1 MAAMEGSKSYKSPTH
16 KLLGFFQRSRDAWKE
31 KCRTAKATVKR
42 LKNWAAK
49 LQQSREQW
57 KTRARQ
63 YEQELKDLR
72 RELEAQKT

>member
-1 MAAMEGSKSYKSPTH
+1 MPAVEVPKSYKSPKH
-16 KLLGFFQRSRDAWKE
+16 KLLAFFQRSRDAWKE

-49 LQQSREQW
+49 LERSREQW
-57 KTRARQ
+57 MVRARQ

-72 RELEAQKT
+72 RELDAQKT